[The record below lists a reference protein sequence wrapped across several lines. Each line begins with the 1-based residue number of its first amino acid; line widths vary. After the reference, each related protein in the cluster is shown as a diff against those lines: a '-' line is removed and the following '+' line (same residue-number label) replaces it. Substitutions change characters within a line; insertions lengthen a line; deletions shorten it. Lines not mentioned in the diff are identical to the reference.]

1 MATSPNAAHFKL
13 ALDKIYDEVVEEEV
27 VRVTKKLAL
36 EALKR
41 VIQKSPVKTGQF
53 RGNWNVSV
61 EDRDEKTT
69 TDRDPEGTKALL
81 RGIATINGLGK
92 ARPIFVT
99 NALPYAM
106 RLENGYSKQAP
117 LGMVAVTFA
126 ELQSIA
132 RV

>member
-61 EDRDEKTT
+61 EDRD
-69 TDRDPEGTKALL
+69 
-81 RGIATINGLGK
+81 
-92 ARPIFVT
+92 
-99 NALPYAM
+99 
-106 RLENGYSKQAP
+106 
-117 LGMVAVTFA
+117 
-126 ELQSIA
+126 
-132 RV
+132 